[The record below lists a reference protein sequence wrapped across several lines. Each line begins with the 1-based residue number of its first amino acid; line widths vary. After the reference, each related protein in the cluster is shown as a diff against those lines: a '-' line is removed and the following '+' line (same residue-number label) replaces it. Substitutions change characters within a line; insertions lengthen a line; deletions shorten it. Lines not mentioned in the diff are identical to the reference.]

1 MLLSR
6 VAERIYWL
14 ARYLDRAQNTTQL
27 INVQCHVILDL
38 PLGTDM
44 GWGTV
49 LNITSTQASFFSRY
63 KNMTERNVVKFMLA
77 DLDNPGSILTSLRN
91 ARENIRTTRD
101 ILPFMLWEEVN
112 ELYLYANDHVTA
124 ALARRDRYKFLEEI
138 RCSCQQIAGLLDRN
152 LNRDEIY
159 DFIKL
164 GSCIERA
171 DMTTRILDVAASL
184 LLNRDRSASA
194 IDDLLWMSV
203 LKSLHGL
210 SVYRRQYGPKVVAE
224 DVVQFALTHRDY
236 PCAIGH
242 AMREIESLLTT
253 LKNHGE
259 AKKITQS
266 ILKQLDETDFS
277 SLLEAPSADK
287 GLHGFLDRIQIDLIE
302 LHNKISSTWF
312 EYES

>member
-6 VAERIYWL
+6 VAERIYWM
-14 ARYLDRAQNTTQL
+14 ARFLDRAQNTTQL

-38 PLGTDM
+38 PFGTDL
-44 GWGTV
+44 GWGT
-49 LNITSTQASFFSRY
+49 LLGITSTESSFFSRY
-63 KNMTERNVVKFMLA
+63 KNLTERNIVKFMLA
-77 DLDNPGSILTSLRN
+77 DLDNPGSIMNSLRN

-112 ELYLYANDHVTA
+112 ELYLYANDHVAA
-124 ALARRDRYKFLEEI
+124 ALARRDRYNFLEKI
-138 RCSCQQIAGLLDRN
+138 RCRCQQIAGLLDRN

-164 GSCIERA
+164 GSYIERA

-184 LLNRDRSASA
+184 LLNRNRSVSA

-210 SVYRRQYGPKVVAE
+210 TVYRRQYGPKVTAE
-224 DVVQFALTHRDY
+224 EVVQFALTHRQY
-236 PCAIGH
+236 PCAVGYS
-242 AMREIESLLTT
+242 MQQIESLLKT

-259 AKKITQS
+259 ATQITRS
-266 ILKQLDETDFS
+266 ILKKLDKTDFS
-277 SLLEAPSADK
+277 SLLKKRSAEK
-287 GLHGFLDRIQIDLIE
+287 GLHSFLDHIQIDLTE
-302 LHNKISSTWF
+302 LHNRICSAWF
-312 EYES
+312 KYES